1 MTEETLQAAIMKLQS
16 MAIEQYAIIKDLYHR
31 PVDKHTVDKI
41 AQHALNLANA
51 EGAVL
56 TLKQYAARLGKQTEQ
71 EEISNTP
78 EQPVNDEQVVTEVE
92 VEVEEES
99 KSIGHD
105 ELMKRSKNYRDSV
118 KGTKNE
124 S

>member
-1 MTEETLQAAIMKLQS
+1 MTEEALQAAIMKLQS
-16 MAIEQYAIIKDLYHR
+16 MAVEQYAIIKDLYHR
-31 PVDKHTVDKI
+31 PVDKNTVDKI

-56 TLKQYAARLGKQTEQ
+56 TLKQYAARLGQQTEH

-78 EQPVNDEQVVTEVE
+78 KEAVDDKPAVTEVE
-92 VEVEEES
+92 VEEEPQG
-99 KSIGHD
+99 IGHE
-105 ELMKRSKNYRDSV
+105 ELMKRSKKYRDSV
-118 KGTKNE
+118 KDTKNE